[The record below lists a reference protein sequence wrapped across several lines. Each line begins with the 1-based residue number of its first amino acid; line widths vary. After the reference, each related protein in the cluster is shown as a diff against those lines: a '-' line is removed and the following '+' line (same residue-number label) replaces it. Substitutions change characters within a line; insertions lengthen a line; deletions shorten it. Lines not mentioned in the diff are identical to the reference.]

1 MSKMNTKIAS
11 LPSNL
16 IMPLAHLE
24 FEQIEV
30 ETHSRHKYF
39 DYVKKIGGVFL
50 KGLNGAKV
58 SKNKNVFGYEFKGER
73 FDCGSKLGF
82 IKANLGYG
90 FLDNDIKNELKIYL
104 KSI

>member
-1 MSKMNTKIAS
+1 M
-11 LPSNL
+11 
-16 IMPLAHLE
+16 
-24 FEQIEV
+24 
-30 ETHSRHKYF
+30 
-39 DYVKKIGGVFL
+39 GGEIQL
-50 KGLNGAKV
+50 TDGIQYLL
-58 SKNKNVFGYEFKGER
+58 KNKNVFGYEFKGKR